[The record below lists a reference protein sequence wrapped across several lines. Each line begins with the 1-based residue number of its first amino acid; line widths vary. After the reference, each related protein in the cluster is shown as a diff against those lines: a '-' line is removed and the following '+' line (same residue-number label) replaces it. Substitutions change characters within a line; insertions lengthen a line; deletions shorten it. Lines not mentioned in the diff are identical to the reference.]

1 MIEREVA
8 ELRARVARLE
18 RVVEVLS
25 KHIGITVP
33 DLATPGASAE
43 VVRLVRSGDKISAI
57 KLHMQQ
63 TGCDIGQAKKLVDS
77 IE

>member
-18 RVVEVLS
+18 RVVDVLS
-25 KHIGITVP
+25 KHLGITVP
-33 DLATPGASAE
+33 DSGPAGISPE

-57 KLHMQQ
+57 RLHMQQ
-63 TGCDIGQAKKLVDS
+63 TGCDIGHAKNVVDS